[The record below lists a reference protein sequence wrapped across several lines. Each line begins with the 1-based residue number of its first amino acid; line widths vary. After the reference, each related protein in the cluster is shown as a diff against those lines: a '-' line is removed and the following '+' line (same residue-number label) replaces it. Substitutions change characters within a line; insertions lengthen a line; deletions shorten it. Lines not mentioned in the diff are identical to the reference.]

1 MPPKSDGSGHDRKLL
16 KQAADLLAAAG
27 WKSLGNDVVDEEG
40 APLEVEFLIDAA
52 VFERVL
58 APYTENL
65 KRIGVQATIRQVD
78 PVQYEQR
85 QNDFDFDVI
94 GVALS
99 MSATP
104 LDGLPQFFSSTA
116 ADTKGTY
123 NYPGIKEKAVDAI
136 LDRLPGDQ
144 LARGTDRPYQGD
156 RPGPPRPALLGRE
169 LGAAGPP
176 GRALGRLRLAGEEE
190 AGLRLHP
197 RNDVVVRQGQGRQDR
212 LRRIG
217 GQWAPTS

>member
-1 MPPKSDGSGHDRKLL
+1 LPKNDAFGNDRKLL

-40 APLEVEFLIDAA
+40 APLEVEVLIDAA
-52 VFERVL
+52 GFERVL

-78 PVQYEQR
+78 PVQYERR
-85 QNDFDFDVI
+85 QNEFDFDVI

-104 LDGLPQFFSSTA
+104 LDGLPTVFSSTA

-136 LDRLPGDQ
+136 LESF
-144 LARGTDRPYQGD
+144 
-156 RPGPPRPALLGRE
+156 PA
-169 LGAAGPP
+169 
-176 GRALGRLRLAGEEE
+176 
-190 AGLRLHP
+190 
-197 RNDVVVRQGQGRQDR
+197 
-212 LRRIG
+212 I
-217 GQWAPTS
+217 S